1 MALDIESAMKK
12 VKAETK
18 TEKENLML
26 IKLAWDR
33 NIVVPYEA
41 GLRLMAAMEH
51 AELYTEEYA
60 KAPRIT
66 PIPKSVFESTIL
78 NRKDYQFVKASA
90 LLKLDRETHDM
101 LFKELNSTTIENV

>member
-1 MALDIESAMKK
+1 MMTEIESAMKK

-18 TEKENLML
+18 VEKENLML

-51 AELYTEEYA
+51 AELYTDEYN

-66 PIPKSVFESTIL
+66 PIPKSVFEFSIF
-78 NRKDYQFVKASA
+78 NRKDYQFIKASA
-90 LLKLDRETHDM
+90 LLKLDKPTHDQM
-101 LFKELNSTTIENV
+101 YKEINSTTTEV